1 MPQKKSGYVRHIVA
15 VVFTT
20 IVAPVLANLLVQ
32 QTSTW
37 QQTLS
42 ILLEGNPPTA
52 WSRSAVEDVA
62 HPSHAGAWLDRP
74 VPAEMAPPR
83 RLGEGSRDVW
93 GR

>member
-1 MPQKKSGYVRHIVA
+1 MPQKKSGCLRNIVA

-20 IVAPVLANLLVQ
+20 VVAPVLANLIAHEA
-32 QTSTW
+32 TNW

-42 ILLEGNPPTA
+42 ILLEGNPSTA
-52 WSRSAVEDVA
+52 WSRPAVDDVA

-74 VPAEMAPPR
+74 VPAETPSSR
-83 RLGEGSRDVW
+83 RLGEGGRNVW